1 MLTLPG
7 ERRSIGIVRL
17 FVGGLA
23 ARLGLGY
30 ETMDDLQ
37 LALESVLLKASSA
50 AEITLEATIDGRR
63 GLPDRSARS
72 RATRSS
78 RTRPGRTS
86 SISAACSRRS
96 SPGAEST
103 TRDDGCWL
111 RLDVLRPGRQR
122 SSLSPEPAVSL
133 SPSQLEENEL
143 LRAYHERGDQSARDR
158 LVEANLPLARAIAR
172 RYAGRGEQLD
182 DLVQVASIGLIK
194 AIDRFDLER
203 GVYFRTYAVP
213 TIVGEIKRHF
223 RDRAW
228 AVHVPRRL
236 KELNQMLS
244 SLIQD
249 LSAQLERSPTIAEL
263 AEAAGVEEEEVVEA
277 LESSRAYTAES
288 LMAPAEEGSDLDRLQ
303 TLGVVEEAFER
314 TEDRHLL
321 ATGLEALEPR
331 ERRIIQLRFQ
341 DGLTQTQ
348 IANELGISQMHVSRL
363 IRRAL
368 ETMREE
374 LERGGVDA
382 EER

>member
-1 MLTLPG
+1 
-7 ERRSIGIVRL
+7 
-17 FVGGLA
+17 
-23 ARLGLGY
+23 
-30 ETMDDLQ
+30 
-37 LALESVLLKASSA
+37 
-50 AEITLEATIDGRR
+50 
-63 GLPDRSARS
+63 
-72 RATRSS
+72 
-78 RTRPGRTS
+78 
-86 SISAACSRRS
+86 
-96 SPGAEST
+96 
-103 TRDDGCWL
+103 
-111 RLDVLRPGRQR
+111 
-122 SSLSPEPAVSL
+122 VSL
-133 SPSQLEENEL
+133 SPNQLEENEL
-143 LRAYHERGDQSARDR
+143 LRAYHERGDLTARDR
-158 LVEANLPLARAIAR
+158 LVQANLPLARAIAR

-203 GVYFRTYAVP
+203 GVFFRTYAVP

-244 SLIQD
+244 SLIESM
-249 LSAQLERSPTIAEL
+249 SATLERSPTIAEL

-288 LMAPAEEGSDLDRLQ
+288 LTAPAEEGSELDRMQ
-303 TLGVVEEAFER
+303 TLGTIEEAFER
-314 TEDRHLL
+314 TEDQQLL
-321 ATGLEALEPR
+321 ASGLEALGPR
-331 ERRIIQLRFQ
+331 EQWIIRLRFY

-368 ETMREE
+368 ETMRDE
-374 LERGGVDA
+374 LERGGVHG

>member
-1 MLTLPG
+1 M
-7 ERRSIGIVRL
+7 S
-17 FVGGLA
+17 
-23 ARLGLGY
+23 LGPN
-30 ETMDDLQ
+30 Q
-37 LALESVLLKASSA
+37 V
-50 AEITLEATIDGRR
+50 
-63 GLPDRSARS
+63 
-72 RATRSS
+72 
-78 RTRPGRTS
+78 
-86 SISAACSRRS
+86 
-96 SPGAEST
+96 
-103 TRDDGCWL
+103 
-111 RLDVLRPGRQR
+111 
-122 SSLSPEPAVSL
+122 
-133 SPSQLEENEL
+133 EENEL
-143 LRAYHERGDQSARDR
+143 LRAYHERGDLSARDK

-172 RYAGRGEQLD
+172 RYAGRGEPFD

-203 GVYFRTYAVP
+203 GVFFRTYAVP

-236 KELNQMLS
+236 KELSQMLS

-249 LSAQLERSPTIAEL
+249 MSAQLERSPTIAEL
-263 AEAAGVEEEEVVEA
+263 AEAAGVEEEQVLEA
-277 LESSRAYTAES
+277 IESSRAYTTES
-288 LMAPAEEGSDLDRLQ
+288 LTAPADEGSEHDRMQ
-303 TLGVVEEAFER
+303 TLGVVEDAFER
-314 TEDRHLL
+314 TEDQHLL
-321 ATGLEALEPR
+321 ASGLDALGAR
-331 ERRIIQLRFQ
+331 ERRIIQLRFY

>member
-1 MLTLPG
+1 MTLGPTQA
-7 ERRSIGIVRL
+7 E
-17 FVGGLA
+17 
-23 ARLGLGY
+23 
-30 ETMDDLQ
+30 ET
-37 LALESVLLKASSA
+37 
-50 AEITLEATIDGRR
+50 
-63 GLPDRSARS
+63 
-72 RATRSS
+72 
-78 RTRPGRTS
+78 
-86 SISAACSRRS
+86 
-96 SPGAEST
+96 
-103 TRDDGCWL
+103 
-111 RLDVLRPGRQR
+111 
-122 SSLSPEPAVSL
+122 
-133 SPSQLEENEL
+133 EL
-143 LRAYHERGDQSARDR
+143 LRAYHEHGDEKARDR

-249 LSAQLERSPTIAEL
+249 MSAQLGRSPMIAEL
-263 AEAAGVEEEEVVEA
+263 AEAAGVEEEDVVEA

-288 LMAPAEEGSDLDRLQ
+288 LNAPAEEGSELDRLQ
-303 TLGVVEEAFER
+303 TLGAVEEAFER
-314 TEDRHLL
+314 AEDRQLL
-321 ATGLEALEPR
+321 ASGMEALEPR
-331 ERRIIQLRFQ
+331 ERRIIQLRFYE
-341 DGLTQTQ
+341 GLTQTQ

-368 ETMREE
+368 VTMGDALARG
-374 LERGGVDA
+374 GGVDA
-382 EER
+382 DVR

>member
-1 MLTLPG
+1 MN
-7 ERRSIGIVRL
+7 
-17 FVGGLA
+17 
-23 ARLGLGY
+23 
-30 ETMDDLQ
+30 
-37 LALESVLLKASSA
+37 
-50 AEITLEATIDGRR
+50 
-63 GLPDRSARS
+63 
-72 RATRSS
+72 
-78 RTRPGRTS
+78 
-86 SISAACSRRS
+86 
-96 SPGAEST
+96 
-103 TRDDGCWL
+103 
-111 RLDVLRPGRQR
+111 
-122 SSLSPEPAVSL
+122 LSPN
-133 SPSQLEENEL
+133 QLEENEL
-143 LRAYHERGDQSARDR
+143 LRAYHERGDQSARDK